1 MKKVIVM
8 LLTCIVLFGCQNATQ
23 NKDEKNTVV
32 TVTDSIGNKVEV
44 AKDAKQVVVLGSSWV
59 DLYKLAGGMPVATTS
74 DANRFDY
81 INGNKDVE
89 IVGDVKQPNLE
100 KIVALQPELVIL
112 GDDLAGHKA
121 LTTSLEEANIP
132 VFVTKVE
139 TFDDYLNVL
148 KSFTMITGDADAYQ
162 EKGVAVKQDID
173 NLLAK
178 IPASDKEKQTALFM
192 RGFSTNVKAIA
203 KDHTVTDILD
213 EIGIENI
220 AQKDDFP
227 LDTISMEA
235 ILKED
240 PDYIFFTTM
249 GDEAKAKANIKK
261 SLEEDPA
268 WSTLTAVKEGHVY
281 YLEKDL
287 YHYKPNARWAEAYEH
302 ILQIVYPDVFK

>member
-1 MKKVIVM
+1 MKKVIAM
-8 LLTCIVLFGCQNATQ
+8 LLTCFILFGCQNATQ

-32 TVTDSIGNKVEV
+32 SVTDSIGNKVTV

-89 IVGDVKQPNLE
+89 IVGDVKKPNLE
-100 KIVALQPELVIL
+100 KIVALQPDLVIL

-121 LTTSLEEANIP
+121 LTTSLEEASIP

-139 TFDDYLNVL
+139 KFDDYLNVL
-148 KSFTMITGDADAYQ
+148 KSFTMITGDTDAYQ

-173 NLLAK
+173 NLLAQ
-178 IPASDKEKQTALFM
+178 IPTSEKEKQTALFM

-213 EIGIENI
+213 VIGIENI

-261 SLEEDPA
+261 SLEDDPA

-287 YHYKPNARWAEAYEH
+287 YHYKPNSRWAEAYEY
-302 ILQIVYPDVFK
+302 ILQIVYPDVFQ